1 MPDDALHRGRTHR
14 LPGLLTLALTVGLLA
29 GCGVKHTVGDN
40 TVHDPEAGQEQE
52 AQDGPDGEAPAEAEA
67 GDKGPT
73 EPTEPAPETGQF
85 LEAKGTS
92 IGGED
97 WVAEIRGEGED
108 LWLASPF
115 DADTTYAM
123 ARAATFLQGLRLTE
137 EDSARRRFTTSL
149 AYKAWHGDDEG
160 GLALTMK
167 VLTKGFGKDA
177 RYRFRVAVDPLE
189 EGGSRVAVEQYREVM
204 EEEPHQDVGD
214 WVEADEADPEINRD
228 YLEGLR
234 RGLGD

>member
-1 MPDDALHRGRTHR
+1 MWQKRRWVTVVA
-14 LPGLLTLALTVGLLA
+14 GLAILGLS
-29 GCGVKHTVGDN
+29 GCGVKHTVGD
-40 TVHDPEAGQEQE
+40 TTIHDPEAGQEQE
-52 AQDGPDGEAPAEAEA
+52 AQADSNGTVPGDAAETGAGAE
-67 GDKGPT
+67 GPT

-92 IGGED
+92 YGGED
-97 WVAEIRGEGED
+97 WVAEIRGEGEG

-123 ARAATFLQGLRLTE
+123 VRAATFLQGLRLTE
-137 EDSARRRFTTSL
+137 EDLDRRRFTTSL
-149 AYKAWHGDDEG
+149 AYKAWHGEDEG
-160 GLALTMK
+160 GFALTMK
-167 VLTKGFGKDA
+167 ILTKGFGKDA

-189 EGGSRVAVEQYREVM
+189 DGGSRVAVDQYREVM

-214 WVEADEADPEINRD
+214 WAKADEADPEITRD